1 MHYGQLTGLSSPGMG
16 TLNWVIALG
25 GPVAGGFIGHHYA
38 TKSPTLGTIVGVVA
52 GGLAAAFINVGI
64 MMSKTGT
71 SSDAL
76 SPAAAHAVQ
85 PPGQGAYTN
94 ASYTTGGAM
103 STLDVQKALNS
114 LGAAPPLTE
123 DGINGPLTTNAVR
136 AFQQTMG
143 IQVDGVVGPQTVAA
157 INTALNALGTA
168 QSGQLGTSA

>member
-1 MHYGQLTGLSSPGMG
+1 MNLTVNEKYAIGGIVVIGLGIFGWEMYKRHQA
-16 TLNWVIALG
+16 AL
-25 GPVAGGFIGHHYA
+25 P
-38 TKSPTLGTIVGVVA
+38 
-52 GGLAAAFINVGI
+52 
-64 MMSKTGT
+64 T
-71 SSDAL
+71 SST
-76 SPAAAHAVQ
+76 SAAHAVQ

-123 DGINGPLTTNAVR
+123 DGINGPLTTNAVE
-136 AFQQTMG
+136 AFQKTMG

-168 QSGQLGTSA
+168 HAAQSGQ